1 MGKFWLEIFSEKI
14 KGKWQLELISEMKQC
29 KTVEKCHECA
39 TMDANGEDEAAAGW
53 LTCIEEM
60 FRKFEHVTVLGN
72 EVMLEGFDLKGL
84 QVVAKCRNGR
94 KLAFVSLESVE
105 FPKLN
110 KSEKLWLSRLKELE

>member
-1 MGKFWLEIFSEKI
+1 MAS
-14 KGKWQLELISEMKQC
+14 GKWQVDFISEMKQC
-29 KTVEKCHECA
+29 KTVEECHGCA
-39 TMDANGEDEAAAGW
+39 TMDANGGDEAAAGW

-60 FRKFEHVTVLGN
+60 FRKFENVTVLGK

-84 QVVAKCRNGR
+84 QVVAKCRSGR

-110 KSEKLWLSRLKELE
+110 KSEKLWLDALNNWNENF